1 MTSLGVTQGPSF
13 NIISYGSCF
22 RLSELQTH
30 SLLIPGKCRLKA
42 RRAKKYF
49 KIIFPPISTRLTHYT
64 IKSAPFPFHLHAMK
78 IAMFAEHLEL
88 RITSTFLINFSISR
102 ASGRQF
108 LKSVCKRSLLH
119 DDYHVKHRTTQH
131 ARRSRRA
138 NN

>member
-30 SLLIPGKCRLKA
+30 SLLVPGKCRLKA
-42 RRAKKYF
+42 QGAENVFQNY
-49 KIIFPPISTRLTHYT
+49 ISTRLTHHT

-78 IAMFAEHLEL
+78 IAMFAEYFEL
-88 RITSTFLINFSISR
+88 RIASTLLINFSISR